1 MIEEFNNQIEKIN
14 NFKYEEIDKQLEES
28 QKGLLE
34 MQKGIDNIIFCCIQ
48 KEMKKNDK
56 LLLKTNLD
64 NSNEIAMMR
73 TLTDLNILPIL
84 PNNNKNNEI
93 NERNKDNTNTE
104 ENKYLYFLLS
114 KTKSKNITGQLN
126 PFDFWKYLLKF
137 NGLGKSN

>member
-73 TLTDLNILPIL
+73 TLIDLNILPIL
-84 PNNNKNNEI
+84 PNNNKNSEI
-93 NERNKDNTNTE
+93 NERNKDNTNTQ
-104 ENKYLYFLLS
+104 ENQYLYFLLS

-126 PFDFWKYLLKF
+126 PFDFWKYSLKF
-137 NGLGKSN
+137 NGLVKSN

>member
-1 MIEEFNNQIEKIN
+1 MIEEFKKQIEIIN
-14 NFKYEEIDKQLEES
+14 NFKYKEIDKQLEES

-34 MQKGIDNIIFCCIQ
+34 MQKGIDNIIFCRIQ

-64 NSNEIAMMR
+64 NSNEISMMR
-73 TLTDLNILPIL
+73 ALTDLNILPIL

-93 NERNKDNTNTE
+93 NERNKDNTNTQ
-104 ENKYLYFLLS
+104 ENQYLYFLLS

-126 PFDFWKYLLKF
+126 PFDFWKYLLK
-137 NGLGKSN
+137 LMV

>member
-28 QKGLLE
+28 QKGILE

>member
-34 MQKGIDNIIFCCIQ
+34 MQKGIDNIIFCRIQ

-73 TLTDLNILPIL
+73 TLTDLNIIPIL

-93 NERNKDNTNTE
+93 NERNKDNTNAE
-104 ENKYLYFLLS
+104 ENQYLYFLLS

-137 NGLGKSN
+137 NDLEKSN